1 MKQILLGAAVAAA
14 VLIGGASASSLVAPA
29 TPPALSAEGAKH
41 FHDFDYLVG
50 NWHVSHHELKARLV
64 GSHEWLDF
72 DGTSTLKMILSGY
85 GTFDE
90 NTINKPTG
98 SYQGVTIR
106 TFDPKTG
113 IWSVYWLDSRFPGVM
128 DDEPMHGN
136 FDGNVGTFLGQTT
149 ANGKPVKVRYVWKL
163 LPPNDAT
170 WEQAFSPDGGKTWEV
185 NWQMHLTRVAAV
197 SN

>member
-1 MKQILLGAAVAAA
+1 MKLQVLYGAALAAA
-14 VLIGGASASSLVAPA
+14 LIVGAQANSAVAPA
-29 TPPALSAEGAKH
+29 TDVTLSPEGAKH

-50 NWHVSHHELKARLV
+50 NWKVAHHELKARLA
-64 GSHEWLDF
+64 GSHDWLDF
-72 DGTSTLKMILSGY
+72 DGTSTLKTILGGY

-98 SYQGVTIR
+98 SYKGVTIR

-136 FDGNVGTFLGQTT
+136 FDGNVGTFLGSTT

-163 LPPNDAT
+163 LPPNGAT
-170 WEQAFSPDGGKTWEV
+170 WEQAFSPDDGKTWET
-185 NWQMHLTRVAAV
+185 NWQMTFTRVTGL

>member
-1 MKQILLGAAVAAA
+1 MKLQVLYGALVATALA
-14 VLIGGASASSLVAPA
+14 IGASANSAVAPA
-29 TPPALSAEGAKH
+29 AAPALSPEAAKH

-50 NWHVSHHELKARLV
+50 NWKVAHHELKARLV

-72 DGTSTLKMILSGY
+72 GGTSALKMILDGY

-90 NTINKPTG
+90 NTIDKPTG
-98 SYQGVTIR
+98 SYKGVTVR

-136 FDGNVGTFLGQTT
+136 FDGNVGTFWGTT
-149 ANGKPVKVRYVWKL
+149 TFNGKPIKVRYIWKL
-163 LPPNDAT
+163 APPNGAH
-170 WEQAFSPDGGKTWEV
+170 WEQAFSPDGGKTWEA
-185 NWQMHLTRVAAV
+185 NWEMELTRVTAV